1 MRRVAIGE
9 AAVLTLKVYNDDG
22 VAVEADGPVS
32 VSVSDGDGVEIATGT
47 ATNDPAV
54 GVYTYTLPET
64 AVDTVDLY
72 EVVWEADVAT
82 RGRTWTTRYE
92 VVGGHYF
99 ELADL
104 RTFNA
109 AIEENPSRYT
119 AAKLRDA
126 RDTASERLDT
136 ECALAFTPRRARQVL
151 RGSGRRVL
159 VLQHNAIRALYGVA
173 VDGVEF
179 TEDELDLV
187 KLLDFGLELPAGNA
201 WDPDTEITVDYEH
214 GLDEPDPSVVRA
226 AKLLAV
232 DYLIPS
238 AIPARAKSETTDLGT
253 VSYSLAG
260 RDGATGIP
268 EVDAVIVRYGRNT
281 PTVI

>member
-9 AAVLTLKVYNDDG
+9 AAVLTLNVYNDDG
-22 VAVEADGPVS
+22 EPVEADGAVS
-32 VSVSDGDGVEIATGT
+32 VSVTDGDGTEIATGT
-47 ATNDPAV
+47 ATNDGAI
-54 GVYTYTLPET
+54 GVYTYVLPET
-64 AVDTVDLY
+64 AVDMVDTYTVT
-72 EVVWEADVAT
+72 WEGDVAT
-82 RGRTWTTRYE
+82 RERSWTTRYE

-119 AAKLRDA
+119 PSKLREA
-126 RDTASERLDT
+126 RDTATERLEK
-136 ECALAFTPRRARQVL
+136 ECLLAFTARRERRVL

-159 VLQHNAIRALYGVA
+159 ILPHNAIRALYGIA

-179 TEDELDLV
+179 TEEELDLV
-187 KLLDFGLELPAGNA
+187 RVLDFGIELPAGNA
-201 WDPDTEITVDYEH
+201 WDPDSEITVDYEH
-214 GLDEPDPSVVRA
+214 GLDEPDSSVVRA
-226 AKLLAV
+226 VKILAV

-268 EVDAVIVRYGRNT
+268 EVDAVIVKYGRET